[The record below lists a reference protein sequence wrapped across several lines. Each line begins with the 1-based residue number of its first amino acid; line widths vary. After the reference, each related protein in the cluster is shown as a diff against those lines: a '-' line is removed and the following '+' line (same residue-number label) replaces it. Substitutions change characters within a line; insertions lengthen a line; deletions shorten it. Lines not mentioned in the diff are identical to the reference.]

1 MRVNAP
7 LRVHWVRHA
16 KVASHQGDLPL
27 TDEGRRQVEDAGRQF
42 SRKLLPG
49 EVVSL
54 LHAPTRRT
62 RESAL
67 ILYSSFVVSRGVSLP
82 APWPPSV
89 PASSQVLS
97 PPMEHWA
104 IRNPD
109 IYVAGVRIELVST
122 AEAVVEQLPP
132 SSLDREHVAQLPF
145 LRGFWADS
153 DRIGYWVSHPNPPGE
168 DADTVA
174 RRLLTFAVSL
184 LDLPRAQPRRYI
196 CVTHSPTMRAFV
208 RRYLLGHDPG
218 EPGYLE
224 SVDIEFEDDGSCTIQ
239 YRGQQKKL
247 LL

>member
-1 MRVNAP
+1 MRTNAP
-7 LRVHWVRHA
+7 LRVHWMRHA
-16 KVASHQGDLPL
+16 KVASHQGNLPL
-27 TDEGRRQVEDAGRQF
+27 TSEGRRQVEDAGRQF
-42 SRKLLPG
+42 SRKLVPG

-67 ILYSSFVVSRGVSLP
+67 ILYCSMVEMLDYVEQPEVY
-82 APWPPSV
+82 
-89 PASSQVLS
+89 LS

-122 AEAVVEQLPP
+122 AEALAEQLPP
-132 SSLDREHVAQLPF
+132 SGLCPEELAQLPF
-145 LRGFWADS
+145 LRGFCAAP
-153 DRIGYWVSHPNPPGE
+153 DRIGYWVCHPNPPGE

-184 LDLPRAQPRRYI
+184 LDLPRVQPRRYI
-196 CVTHSPTMRAFV
+196 CVTHSPTMRAFL

-224 SVDIEFEDDGSCTIQ
+224 SMNLEFEDDGSCTIQ
-239 YRGQQKKL
+239 YRGERKKL
-247 LL
+247 ML

>member
-1 MRVNAP
+1 MRVDAP
-7 LRVHWVRHA
+7 LRVHWLRHA
-16 KVASHQGDLPL
+16 QVASHRGDVSVTL
-27 TDEGRRQVEDAGRQF
+27 EGLRQVDALGQLF
-42 SRKLLPG
+42 SRELISG
-49 EVVSL
+49 EIVSL

-62 RESAL
+62 RETAL
-67 ILYSSFVVSRGVSLP
+67 RLHSSMTTVFDDVAEPPVHLL
-82 APWPPSV
+82 APV
-89 PASSQVLS
+89 
-97 PPMEHWA
+97 EHWA

-109 IYVAGVRIELVST
+109 IYVAGSRIELVST
-122 AEAVVEQLPP
+122 AEAVAEQPLP
-132 SSLDREHVAQLPF
+132 SSLSLEQIAQLPF
-145 LRGFWADS
+145 LRGFWADP

-196 CVTHSPTMRAFV
+196 CVTHSPAMRAFL
-208 RRYLLGHDPG
+208 RRYLLGHDLG

-239 YRGQQKKL
+239 YRGEQKKL

>member
-1 MRVNAP
+1 MREDAP

-16 KVASHQGDLPL
+16 KVASHQGNLPL

-49 EVVSL
+49 EVASL

-62 RESAL
+62 RETAL
-67 ILYSSFVVSRGVSLP
+67 ILYSSVVEMLGYMGQP
-82 APWPPSV
+82 
-89 PASSQVLS
+89 QVYLS

-109 IYVAGVRIELVST
+109 IYIAGTRIELVST
-122 AEAVVEQLPP
+122 AEAVVEQMPP
-132 SSLDREHVAQLPF
+132 SSLNPEQVAQLPF
-145 LRGFWADS
+145 LRGFWADP
-153 DRIGYWVSHPNPPGE
+153 DRIGYWVGHPNPPGE

-184 LDLPRAQPRRYI
+184 LDVPRVQPRRYI
-196 CVTHSPTMRAFV
+196 CVTHSPGIRAFV

-224 SVDIEFEDDGSCTIQ
+224 SVDLGFADDGSCTIQ
-239 YRGQQKKL
+239 FRGEQKKL
-247 LL
+247 ML

>member
-1 MRVNAP
+1 MSRNAP
-7 LRVHWVRHA
+7 LWVHWVRHA
-16 KVASHQGDLPL
+16 KVTSHRGDLPL

-62 RESAL
+62 RETAL
-67 ILYSSFVVSRGVSLP
+67 ILYSSIVETLDYVERPEVYL
-82 APWPPSV
+82 
-89 PASSQVLS
+89 LS
-97 PPMEHWA
+97 PIEHEA

-109 IYVAGVRIELVST
+109 IYVAGTRIELVST

-132 SSLDREHVAQLPF
+132 SSLNLEQVAQLPF
-145 LRGFWADS
+145 LSGFWDGP
-153 DRIGYWVSHPNPPGE
+153 DRIGFWVSHPNPPGE

-196 CVTHSPTMRAFV
+196 CVTHSPTMRAFL
-208 RRYLLGHDPG
+208 RRYLLEHDPG

-224 SVDIEFEDDGSCTIQ
+224 FVDLEFENDGSCTIQ
-239 YRGQQKKL
+239 YRGEQKKL
-247 LL
+247 ML

>member
-1 MRVNAP
+1 M
-7 LRVHWVRHA
+7 
-16 KVASHQGDLPL
+16 
-27 TDEGRRQVEDAGRQF
+27 
-42 SRKLLPG
+42 PG

-62 RESAL
+62 RETAL
-67 ILYSSFVVSRGVSLP
+67 ILYSSIVEALDYVEQPEVYL
-82 APWPPSV
+82 
-89 PASSQVLS
+89 LS
-97 PPMEHWA
+97 PIEHEA

-109 IYVAGVRIELVST
+109 IYVAGTRIELVST

-132 SSLDREHVAQLPF
+132 ASLNPEQVAHLPF
-145 LRGFWADS
+145 LRGFWGDP

-196 CVTHSPTMRAFV
+196 CVTHSPTMRAFL
-208 RRYLLGHDPG
+208 RRYLLEHDPG

-224 SVDIEFEDDGSCTIQ
+224 SVDIEFEDDGSYTIQ
-239 YRGQQKKL
+239 YRGEQKKL
-247 LL
+247 ML

>member
-1 MRVNAP
+1 MSRNAP
-7 LRVHWVRHA
+7 LWIHWVRHA
-16 KVASHQGDLPL
+16 KGASHQGNLPL

-42 SRKLLPG
+42 SRQLLPA

-62 RESAL
+62 RETAL
-67 ILYSSFVVSRGVSLP
+67 VLYSSMVETLDHGEQPGVYLL
-82 APWPPSV
+82 APT
-89 PASSQVLS
+89 
-97 PPMEHWA
+97 EHEA

-132 SSLDREHVAQLPF
+132 SSLNPQQVAQLPF
-145 LRGFWADS
+145 LRGFWANP

-184 LDLPRAQPRRYI
+184 LDLPRRQPGRYI
-196 CVTHSPTMRAFV
+196 CVTHSPVLRAFL
-208 RRYLLGHDPG
+208 RRYLVGHDPG
-218 EPGYLE
+218 EPDYLE
-224 SVDIEFEDDGSCTIQ
+224 AVDLHFAPDGTLTLRFREHVRSAV
-239 YRGQQKKL
+239 
-247 LL
+247 

>member
-1 MRVNAP
+1 MSRNAS
-7 LRVHWVRHA
+7 LRVRWVRHA
-16 KVASHQGDLPL
+16 KVDSHEGDLPL

-42 SRKLLPG
+42 SRELLPG

-62 RESAL
+62 RETAL
-67 ILYSSFVVSRGVSLP
+67 ILYSSMVETLDHGEQPGVYLS
-82 APWPPSV
+82 APT
-89 PASSQVLS
+89 
-97 PPMEHWA
+97 EHEA

-132 SSLDREHVAQLPF
+132 SSLNPQQVAQLPF
-145 LRGFWADS
+145 LRGFWANP

-184 LDLPRAQPRRYI
+184 LDLPRVQPRRYI
-196 CVTHSPTMRAFV
+196 CVTHSPG
-208 RRYLLGHDPG
+208 Y
-218 EPGYLE
+218 EP
-224 SVDIEFEDDGSCTIQ
+224 SCAATC
-239 YRGQQKKL
+239 
-247 LL
+247 

>member
-1 MRVNAP
+1 MSRNAP
-7 LRVHWVRHA
+7 LWIHWVRHA
-16 KVASHQGDLPL
+16 KVASHQGNLPL

-62 RESAL
+62 RETTL
-67 ILYSSFVVSRGVSLP
+67 ILYSSMVETLDYVKQPEVY
-82 APWPPSV
+82 
-89 PASSQVLS
+89 LS

-109 IYVAGVRIELVST
+109 IYIAGTRIELVST

-132 SSLDREHVAQLPF
+132 SSLNQEQVAQLRF
-145 LRGFWADS
+145 LRGYWADP
-153 DRIGYWVSHPNPPGE
+153 DPIGYWVSHPHPPGE

-174 RRLLTFAVSL
+174 RRLLTFALSL
-184 LDLPRAQPRRYI
+184 LDVPRAQPRRYI
-196 CVTHSPTMRAFV
+196 CVTHSPTMRAFL

-224 SVDIEFEDDGSCTIQ
+224 SVDIEFEDDGSYTIQ
-239 YRGQQKKL
+239 YRGERKN
-247 LL
+247 

>member
-1 MRVNAP
+1 MRKDAP
-7 LRVHWVRHA
+7 LWVHWVRHA
-16 KVASHQGDLPL
+16 KVASHQGNLPL
-27 TDEGRRQVEDAGRQF
+27 TDEGRSQVEDAGRQF

-62 RESAL
+62 RETAL
-67 ILYSSFVVSRGVSLP
+67 RLHSSMTAVFDDVAEPPVHLL
-82 APWPPSV
+82 APV
-89 PASSQVLS
+89 
-97 PPMEHWA
+97 EHWA

-109 IYVAGVRIELVST
+109 IYVAGSRIELVST
-122 AEAVVEQLPP
+122 AEAVAEQLLP
-132 SSLDREHVAQLPF
+132 SYLSLAQIAQLPF
-145 LRGFWADS
+145 LRGFWADP

-224 SVDIEFEDDGSCTIQ
+224 SVDIAFEHNRSFTIQ